1 MAPHN
6 SERLRHDRHHRR
18 RLWAHIKADVA
29 WNLTRELRKRL
40 LAGRDVV
47 PCCFCGRTLDGDE
60 ATLWRKRIR
69 TAPAVMES
77 LKISCE
83 PCNEERGV
91 RGCEKLRRSKAG
103 TLAISS
109 TTETS

>member
-6 SERLRHDRHHRR
+6 SERPRRDRHHRR
-18 RLWAHIKADVA
+18 RLWANFRADVA

-40 LAGRDVV
+40 LAGRDLV
-47 PCCFCGRTLDGDE
+47 PCYFCGRPLDSEE

-69 TAPAVMES
+69 MGPAVMES

-83 PCNEERGV
+83 PCNDERGV
-91 RGCEKLRRSKAG
+91 TGV
-103 TLAISS
+103 
-109 TTETS
+109 ETWPR